1 MPRRVSHF
9 QLNPEAFRREK
20 VVCNWSTD
28 LLTNSFYSVSLLLL
42 PHNMLDTNI
51 YKEVVC
57 VVSLSWKYFEPYKT
71 RSETESLSRHSST

>member
-1 MPRRVSHF
+1 
-9 QLNPEAFRREK
+9 
-20 VVCNWSTD
+20 
-28 LLTNSFYSVSLLLL
+28 
-42 PHNMLDTNI
+42 MLDTNI